1 MAEFFTILIS
11 AMTVV
16 GFVLVI
22 ASFVA
27 LGRSK

>member
-11 AMTVV
+11 AITVI

-22 ASFVA
+22 AAFA
-27 LGRSK
+27 AMGRSN